1 MVSSQQFLPPPPPEI
16 PLNVVPLRIQPITS
30 VKPPVGP
37 TIGPRPGFNGKRIPI
52 ITNHF
57 KVSIS
62 SCVDD
67 FFHYDVLISYEDGLE
82 VTKRSTKMSVIDKL
96 CETYKSELDGK
107 AFIYDRTR
115 SLFTP
120 GPLPQ
125 NNLHFS
131 VVLNPVSTKGYKVIM
146 LFKCYV
152 FFFLFFFCSFDA
164 KIIYEACFISR
175 TNENDCKRQR
185 LVSRSTMFK
194 VQMKFVSKIPMKSF
208 IESKFG
214 GRSMDFNGLRVLN
227 TILQQLASKR
237 GCLVLRQSFFENGTN
252 NFIELGGGI
261 LGCRGLF
268 SSFRALQGGLYL
280 KHDVSITTIIQPGS
294 VIDFLV
300 KHQNVKNPGKIKWNE
315 ASRTLKNLRIKVKH
329 LPNEFKITGLSEK
342 LCKEQKFTLTLG
354 KSNDGVVR
362 TIETTVYDY
371 FVCTRGIQLSFS
383 ANLPCINTGKP
394 HKPTFYPIE
403 LCFLVP
409 LQQNKKELTV
419 NQKSAMITKCRQKPE
434 DFIKVLS
441 DDVKR
446 LKLDED
452 PLLKSCGISINNSF
466 VQVEGRV
473 LTTPRLRM
481 GNAEVVTP
489 RNGWWNIKDKKFLE
503 PKRLENWAIVKFSSS
518 CDVRK
523 MCGELARISSAKGMV
538 INPPL
543 CIFEENA
550 RHAKKPPSVRV
561 DMMFDQIHS
570 RFPKSPPQFI
580 LCLLSDKKFSDIYGP
595 WKRKTIVE
603 FGIRDQC
610 IASSKID
617 ELYLMNIL
625 MKINAKLGGFNHTV
639 NSEITRSVPLVS
651 KIPTMILG
659 MEVSHSSP
667 GRINSPSIA
676 SVVGSREWPKISSYR
691 ASVRT
696 VPARTHMIDSLFKPT
711 SQNEDAGIIRELL
724 VDFYATSGQI
734 KPAQIVIFRNGMS
747 TSQFDQTLEVEMGQI
762 LKACDFL
769 EEKWR
774 PKFTVIVSQRHHHTK
789 FFDANSK
796 ANVSP
801 GTIVDSKVCDLD
813 CNNFYVCA
821 HAARI
826 GTLRP
831 THYHVLLDEIGFSSD
846 DLQELIHSLSY
857 VFQRSNNTI
866 SEVAPVRYARLAAA
880 KISQL
885 IDYDKVLNTGYQL
898 PEVHKNV
905 SSSMFFI

>member
-1 MVSSQQFLPPPPPEI
+1 MESSQQFFPPPPPEI
-16 PLNVVPLRIQPITS
+16 PPNVVPIRIQPITS
-30 VKPPVGP
+30 VKPTVGP
-37 TIGPRPGFNGKRIPI
+37 TIGPRPGFNGKRVHI

-62 SCVDD
+62 SSVDD

-82 VTKRSTKMSVIDKL
+82 VTKKSTKMSVIEQL

-107 AFIYDRTR
+107 AFVFDRTR

-125 NNLHFS
+125 NNLEFS
-131 VVLNPVSTKGYKVIM
+131 VVLNHVSAKG
-146 LFKCYV
+146 
-152 FFFLFFFCSFDA
+152 
-164 KIIYEACFISR
+164 
-175 TNENDCKRQR
+175 TNENDSKRQR
-185 LVSRSTMFK
+185 LVSRLTMFK
-194 VQMKFVSKIPMKSF
+194 VQMKFVSRIPMKSL

-214 GRSMDFNGLRVLN
+214 GYVSGLRVLN

-252 NFIELGGGI
+252 NFIDLGGGI

-280 KHDVSITTIIQPGS
+280 KHDVSITTVIQPGS

-300 KHQNVKNPGKIKWNE
+300 KHQNVKNPGKLNWNE
-315 ASRTLKNLRIKVKH
+315 ASRTLKSLRIKVKH
-329 LPNEFKITGLSEK
+329 LPNEFKITGLSGK

-383 ANLPCINTGKP
+383 AKMPCINTGKP
-394 HKPTFYPIE
+394 HKPTFFPIE

-446 LKLDED
+446 LKLEDD
-452 PLLKSCGISINNSF
+452 PLLQSCGISINNSF
-466 VQVEGRV
+466 VQAEGRV
-473 LTTPRLRM
+473 LTAPRLRM
-481 GNAEVVTP
+481 GNAEVITP

-503 PKRLENWAIVKFSSS
+503 PKRLENWVIVKFSSS

-543 CIFEENA
+543 CVFEENL
-550 RHAKKPPSVRV
+550 RHAKKSPSVRV

-570 RFPKSPPQFI
+570 RLPKSPPQFI

-610 IASSKID
+610 VASSKID

-691 ASVRT
+691 ASIRM
-696 VPARTHMIDSLFKPT
+696 VPARTHMIDSLFKPM
-711 SQNEDAGIIRELL
+711 ELL
-724 VDFYATSGQI
+724 VEFYATSGQI
-734 KPAQIVIFRNGMS
+734 KPAQIVIFRNGLS
-747 TSQFDQTLEVEMGQI
+747 TSQFDQMLEVEMGQI
-762 LKACDFL
+762 FKACDFL

-796 ANVSP
+796 ANISP

-846 DLQELIHSLSY
+846 DLQEFIHSLSY

-885 IDYDKVLNTGYQL
+885 IDYDKVLSTGYQL
-898 PEVHKNV
+898 PKVHKNM